1 MINYKELPEILL
13 DNGFKEVKNRYTESE
28 SKYKKAFRYGTKYEF
43 LIDEPNI
50 RYLEGPIGKG
60 AWINEISEDQLKGIF
75 VFLKLSFSQKKNL
88 IATDIYR
95 RYLKIIE
102 DNSRFEGN
110 EELLYLFEKKIV
122 KLFETLDLRIR

>member
-1 MINYKELPEILL
+1 MIKYYELPEILL

-28 SKYKKAFRYGTKYEF
+28 AKFKKAFRFGNKYEF
-43 LIDEPNI
+43 VIDEPNI
-50 RYLEGPIGKG
+50 RYFEGPIGKG
-60 AWINEISEDQLKGIF
+60 AWIDEISEDQLKGIF

-110 EELLYLFEKKIV
+110 EKLLYLFEKKIV
-122 KLFETLDLRIR
+122 ELFETIDLKSR